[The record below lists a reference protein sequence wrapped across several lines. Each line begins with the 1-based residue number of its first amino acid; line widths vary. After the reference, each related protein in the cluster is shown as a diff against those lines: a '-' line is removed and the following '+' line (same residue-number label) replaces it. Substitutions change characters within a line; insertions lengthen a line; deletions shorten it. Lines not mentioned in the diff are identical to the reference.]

1 MIQLVEVASGCL
13 GKGNSVASNGLRD
26 GNVIL
31 DEQIIHTRFC
41 TGEDDVTIASEDC
54 VVEMH
59 FLGFVQVLLCEFRW
73 VLFCEGTFSEF
84 VSKNTVVKLVVD

>member
-1 MIQLVEVASGCL
+1 MIQLVKIASNCL
-13 GKGNSVASNGLRD
+13 GKGNLFANVLASNGLRD

-41 TGEDDVTIASEDC
+41 TGEDDVTISSEDC

-59 FLGFVQVLLCEFRW
+59 FLGLVQVLLCEFR
-73 VLFCEGTFSEF
+73 
-84 VSKNTVVKLVVD
+84 